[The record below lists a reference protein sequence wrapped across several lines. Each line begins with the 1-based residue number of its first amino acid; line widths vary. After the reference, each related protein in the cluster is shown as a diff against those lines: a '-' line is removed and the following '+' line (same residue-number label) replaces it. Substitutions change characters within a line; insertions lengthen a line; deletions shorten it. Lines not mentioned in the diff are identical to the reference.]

1 MQDQALLPKI
11 GDKIKAIR
19 CRYSPQFDGQ
29 ECVVSDIIHGDP
41 LGIMCD
47 FASGTIKGVAVSEW
61 EPITPEDS
69 PEHQIADLTNQL
81 YDVSKELDR
90 YKSMYVGD
98 MAHWENTMRDVK
110 DRENWCDKGT
120 NKIIGELNQG
130 FTGWQLDYYEQD
142 FEIEVEVRATIVTTT
157 RVMVSATSEEAAY
170 ESVLDDPE
178 AYFSPTA
185 ELADAA
191 QYVDDYEVD
200 IA

>member
-1 MQDQALLPKI
+1 MQDQSSLPKI

-61 EPITPEDS
+61 EPLAPENS
-69 PEHQIADLTNQL
+69 PEYQIADLTDQL
-81 YDVSKELDR
+81 YDTSKELDR
-90 YKSMYVGD
+90 YKKLYFTD

-110 DRENWCDKGT
+110 ERQGWCDEGT

-130 FTGWQLDYYEQD
+130 FIGWQLDYYEQE
-142 FEIEVEVRATIVTTT
+142 FEIEVQISATIVTTT
-157 RVMVSATSEEAAY
+157 RVTVSAASEELAEEY
-170 ESVLDDPE
+170 VMDDPS
-178 AYFSPTA
+178 AYFDPIS
-185 ELADAA
+185 ELSDAVG
-191 QYVDDYEVD
+191 YCDFEVE
-200 IA
+200 IN